1 MGKATIS
8 AQKEYGRL
16 IYRGTSENEQKT
28 SYYSYPYT
36 PDQRF
41 ILDGMISFITH
52 YKHLTF
58 EQAIAIDDL
67 TISFK
72 GPKESFM
79 KELEKI
85 LKG

>member
-8 AQKEYGRL
+8 TQKEYERL
-16 IYRGTSENEQKT
+16 IYRGTSENKQDT
-28 SYYSYPYT
+28 SYFSYPYV

-41 ILDGMISFITH
+41 ILDGMISFIIH

-67 TISFK
+67 SILFK
-72 GPKESFM
+72 GAEEEFM